1 MDFFSAH
8 VSASRF
14 WSPAVRPHR
23 VFEFLDA
30 STFGIIVRFLLW
42 FSPAAPENFF
52 EKKKKR
58 LNLIYFLLQKKNFF
72 LFFFIYFTLFIF
84 TIPKLHI

>member
-52 EKKKKR
+52 EKKKKKIEPD
-58 LNLIYFLLQKKNFF
+58 LFPTPKKNFF